1 MCLSPRPNS
10 SHPIIAIH
18 HYFPSVAASF
28 PNLKFIVFPSCSSS
42 EIHLLSLLSL
52 SLFYCSSFL
61 TLLFFNSPFLTLSFT
76 LVWCSPSSSAIF
88 FQISFV
94 VLPKFCCSP
103 STIILFYHAI
113 ADPRVFGS
121 FCNIPLSLSTI
132 VSFFSHNY
140 VVFYSQLKCLHNAL
154 VLFPRILLSSSIRFC
169 SSLTKLLFFYQ
180 YSIVFFHNAIVTILL
195 SNFITLLLF

>member
-1 MCLSPRPNS
+1 MFFSPN
-10 SHPIIAIH
+10 
-18 HYFPSVAASF
+18 
-28 PNLKFIVFPSCSSS
+28 FIVFQQSFSHPFFYF
-42 EIHLLSLLSL
+42 SLV
-52 SLFYCSSFL
+52 FTFL
-61 TLLFFNSPFLTLSFT
+61 IRN
-76 LVWCSPSSSAIF
+76 F

-140 VVFYSQLKCLHNAL
+140 VVFYSQLKCLHNAV

-195 SNFITLLLF
+195 SQFYCLILLHCYYFHNTNIVLFPQFYPCGAKVYKFCRNSHRAWIDWRSRQSRISRN